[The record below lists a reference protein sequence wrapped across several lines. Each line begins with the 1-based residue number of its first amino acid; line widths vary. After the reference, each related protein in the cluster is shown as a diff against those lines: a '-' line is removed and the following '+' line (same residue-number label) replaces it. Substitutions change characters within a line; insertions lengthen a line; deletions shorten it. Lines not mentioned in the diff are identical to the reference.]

1 MTPIDTLL
9 NARKA
14 LKESE
19 QAELHGDMPLA
30 DLKASMAIYWLSQW
44 RKVLAMERGTT

>member
-19 QAELHGDMPLA
+19 QAELHGDMALA
-30 DLKASMAIYWLSQW
+30 DLKASMAIYWLQQW
-44 RKVLAMERGTT
+44 RAAIAEKVGV